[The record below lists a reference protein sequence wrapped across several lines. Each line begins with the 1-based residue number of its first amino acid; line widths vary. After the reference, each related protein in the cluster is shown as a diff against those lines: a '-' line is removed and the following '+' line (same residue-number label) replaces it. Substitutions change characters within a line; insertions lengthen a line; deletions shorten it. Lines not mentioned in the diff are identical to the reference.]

1 MRVGYAFMLMGVLSA
16 VIGRHTDSVVFG
28 AFVFVCGLL
37 LLRVKG
43 V

>member
-1 MRVGYAFMLMGVLSA
+1 MVGYAFMIIGTFAA
-16 VIGRHTDSVVFG
+16 VIGRNMDAYVFG
-28 AFVFVCGLL
+28 AFVVVCGLL